1 MGGDGSVVG
10 EECQLNAEPRVH
22 TVDSLRFF
30 YFNWNWRLRSDFENI
45 DVITGSK
52 QGHERV

>member
-22 TVDSLRFF
+22 TVESLEF
-30 YFNWNWRLRSDFENI
+30 LI
-45 DVITGSK
+45 LKGIG
-52 QGHERV
+52 G

>member
-30 YFNWNWRLRSDFENI
+30 LFQLELAAEIRF
-45 DVITGSK
+45 
-52 QGHERV
+52 